1 MTAQDLTALA
11 DKLDELA
18 MKATTR
24 GPWKVTNGGL
34 GIEGQPDA
42 TSDFDP
48 VVIGGCKGG
57 KGLIDFPSYGIYS
70 TPGRKEGE
78 ANAAMIVALRNA
90 LPQIT
95 TALREAAR
103 LREAE
108 KITLMLASFKDPRT
122 VSCPDEELE
131 LFAKIIEDAKA
142 IHGDLHEDEEPGHGA

>member
-1 MTAQDLTALA
+1 MTAPDLTALA

-18 MKATTR
+18 MKATP
-24 GPWKVTNGGL
+24 GPWLPPEVIPPMGREAGWVLLRFNG
-34 GIEGQPDA
+34 EGYAWTDMPKQLTFNSEPRSRDEYLQDVADA
-42 TSDFDP
+42 EL
-48 VVIGGCKGG
+48 
-57 KGLIDFPSYGIYS
+57 LI
-70 TPGRKEGE
+70 
-78 ANAAMIVALRNA
+78 ALRNA

-103 LREAE
+103 LREVE

>member
-18 MKATTR
+18 MKATADTWYIV
-24 GPWKVTNGGL
+24 GYDDSHCLV
-34 GIEGQPDA
+34 D
-42 TSDFDP
+42 SDDDEHP
-48 VVIGGCKGG
+48 IAETVEYRNAK
-57 KGLIDFPSYGIYS
+57 LIC
-70 TPGRKEGE
+70 E
-78 ANAAMIVALRNA
+78 LRNA

>member
-11 DKLDELA
+11 DKLDERALDIQL
-18 MKATTR
+18 R
-24 GPWKVTNGGL
+24 R
-34 GIEGQPDA
+34 E
-42 TSDFDP
+42 
-48 VVIGGCKGG
+48 
-57 KGLIDFPSYGIYS
+57 
-70 TPGRKEGE
+70 E
-78 ANAAMIVALRNA
+78 VALQPTSMLLQQA
-90 LPQIT
+90 A

-103 LREAE
+103 LREVE